1 MHDKAIKT
9 LQDLCRKTAAKA
21 AKTQTPKVNIQKQ
34 VEATK
39 AEIESNLKK
48 RKIMQNMSEML
59 LKKNRDLYL
68 KHELMLDDEK
78 QKRVELGASF

>member
-1 MHDKAIKT
+1 
-9 LQDLCRKTAAKA
+9 LCRKTAAKV
-21 AKTQTPKVNIQKQ
+21 AKSQAPKLHIQKQ

-39 AEIESNLKK
+39 AEIESSLKK
-48 RKIMQNMSEML
+48 RKIMQTMSEML

-68 KHELMLDDEK
+68 KHEIMLDEEK